1 PSRYPPDPGLSKGPT
16 IFKLAHP
23 FLTRCFPMKG
33 NRLLYFG
40 YTKSQIKHI
49 VIYAVSMASLVFLL
63 KWLQWKYL
71 ITDHSLDVY
80 ITLIALFFT
89 VLGIW
94 IATQLSAR
102 KTETGADNQRYVLDE
117 AELGKMN

>member
-1 PSRYPPDPGLSKGPT
+1 
-16 IFKLAHP
+16 
-23 FLTRCFPMKG
+23 MKG

-94 IATQLSAR
+94 IAI
-102 KTETGADNQRYVLDE
+102 
-117 AELGKMN
+117 